1 MNPSVEAASGR
12 VLARK
17 GKEAVKNRGGRMRR
31 TIFTLCFGV
40 CAVSASGEVFQMD
53 SRGDAFVEVNQV
65 GGEYKVVCTF
75 SPQTKFDSAINAKF
89 NDAKGDSLCKKG
101 IARYLNVGTND
112 QFSISGLYSTA
123 PVKNDGGKL
132 RYSFAVPVTGCQVEF
147 SVAKPKVL
155 PQSAVTDAIPQT
167 QVEKPMSPAVV
178 PNGMPA
184 TEKTRKVVQS
194 VSYMSVV
201 KYKEVN
207 GRTSLVSRREYRASD
222 FGSRHEFDELCANE
236 FARVRALG
244 EANLRRVG
252 IFESK
257 REE

>member
-1 MNPSVEAASGR
+1 
-12 VLARK
+12 
-17 GKEAVKNRGGRMRR
+17 MRR
-31 TIFTLCFGV
+31 TIFTLFFGV

-53 SRGDAFVEVNQV
+53 SRGDAFVEVSQV

-89 NDAKGDSLCKKG
+89 NDAKGDSLCQKG

-112 QFSISGLYSTA
+112 QFSISGLYSAA
-123 PVKNDGGKL
+123 PVKSDGDKL
-132 RYSFAVPVTGCQVEF
+132 RYSFAVPVAGCKVK
-147 SVAKPKVL
+147 VGAAKPKVL
-155 PQSAVTDAIPQT
+155 PQSVVTDVIPQT
-167 QVEKPMSPAVV
+167 QVEKPMTPAAV
-178 PNGMPA
+178 PNGRPA
-184 TEKTRKVVQS
+184 MEKTTKVVQS

-207 GRTSLVSRREYRASD
+207 GRMSLVSRREYRASD

-244 EANLRRVG
+244 EANLRRAG
-252 IFESK
+252 ILESK